1 MTATTTTSNGFPA
14 EARTAAELYV
24 VNFGAVPI
32 PLPFRT
38 KKPTLKG
45 WEALRPDVEDL
56 DGLFPQGR
64 RVNVGLLLGA
74 PSGGLLDIDLDSREA
89 IAAAPLLLPRTGW
102 VSGRK
107 SNPKSH
113 YWYQVNNPPATASA
127 KFKDLRRKV
136 QPGQQDDAEDDD
148 KRSVL
153 VEVRSTGG
161 QTVVPPSVHDSGEAI
176 IWYTFTEPAVVELDD
191 LRAAVRALAAAA
203 LIARW
208 WPPEGERHDISLA
221 IAGGLLHAGWSNDRA
236 ETFLHAVCV
245 AAKTGKVGTKLKT
258 VVDTRKNMEAGKDTT
273 GWPRVAELFGPRG
286 DEIVSKVRDW
296 LGIADKA
303 RVDIP
308 LPVESPWPAPLAE
321 EAFHGLAGDVVRA
334 LEPQTEAHPAAL
346 LIQFLVAYGNVIGR
360 SVCFEVE
367 SDRHYLNLFAVLV
380 GQTSKSRKGTSW
392 GRIRALFEAADPGWA
407 DRRIVSGLS
416 SGEGLIWHVRDPIMG
431 REKVTQK
438 GQASTTREYEADPG
452 EPDKR
457 LLVVEPEFAGVLKRI
472 EREGNSLS
480 AVLRQA
486 WETGSLRTL
495 VKNLPTKATA
505 AHVSLAGHITAE
517 ELRRYLS
524 TTEMA
529 NGFANRIVWL
539 CVKRSKCLP
548 SGGQPVDLEPF
559 AQRLKQAIDHAR
571 QAYTTF
577 GLMGAMAPNQAQPA
591 PDNDVLP
598 GLGHPAPRPNPEPPA
613 WPLRRNEDAEQLWV
627 EVYPELSEGKPGL
640 SGALTGRAE
649 AQTMRLACLF
659 ALLDLTT
666 EIRPEHLMAGLA
678 VAAYVAESVRHVFG
692 DSLGDPV
699 ADELLRLLHASPNGL
714 TRTEIRDYFQ
724 RNASADRIG
733 RALGLLLQHK
743 LAHKEQQETGGRP
756 SERWFAAAQGRRDPA

>member
-1 MTATTTTSNGFPA
+1 MTATTTTSDGFPTNTR
-14 EARTAAELYV
+14 EAARYYREQSRQ
-24 VNFGAVPI
+24 PI
-32 PLPFRT
+32 PLPFKT

-45 WEALRPDVEDL
+45 WEALRPTVEDL
-56 DGLFPQGR
+56 DQLFPEGKPA
-64 RVNVGLLLGA
+64 NIGLLLGE
-74 PSGGLLDIDLDSREA
+74 PSNGLIDIDLDCREA
-89 IAAAPLLLPRTGW
+89 VAAAPLLLPPTGW
-102 VSGRK
+102 ISGRK
-107 SNPKSH
+107 SSPKSH
-113 YWYQVNNPPATASA
+113 YWYQVNNPPAKASA

-136 QPGQQDDAEDDD
+136 QPGQQEDAEDED

-153 VEVRSTGG
+153 GEVRSTGG

-176 IWYTFTEPAVVELDD
+176 VWHTFTEPAAVELEE
-191 LRAAVRALAAAA
+191 LRAAVRAVAAAA

-208 WPPEGERHDISLA
+208 WPPKGDRHDISLA
-221 IAGGLLHAGWSNDRA
+221 IAGGLLHAGWSDDRA
-236 ETFLHAVCV
+236 ETFLRAVCT

-258 VVDTRKNMEAGKDTT
+258 VADTRKKMEAGEDTT

-303 RVDIP
+303 RPEIP
-308 LPVESPWPAPLAE
+308 LFVETPWPAPLAN
-321 EAFHGLAGDVVRA
+321 EAYHGLAGDVVRA

-416 SGEGLIWHVRDPIMG
+416 SGEGLIWHVRDPITG
-431 REKVTQK
+431 REKVRQNGK
-438 GQASTTREYEADPG
+438 PSTTREYEADPG

-457 LLVVEPEFAGVLKRI
+457 LLVVEPEYATVLRRI

-480 AVLRQA
+480 CILRQA
-486 WETGSLRTL
+486 WESGNLRTL
-495 VKNLPTKATA
+495 VKNNPTKTTA
-505 AHVSLAGHITAE
+505 AHISAIAHITAE

-529 NGFANRIVWL
+529 NGFGNRFLWL

-548 SGGQPVDLEPF
+548 DGGQSVDLDPYVE
-559 AQRLKQAIDHAR
+559 RVKQAIDHAR
-571 QAYTTF
+571 EAYTTF
-577 GLMGAMAPNQAQPA
+577 GLMAASPTAE
-591 PDNDVLP
+591 PDPDALP
-598 GLGHPAPRPNPEPPA
+598 GVGHPAPLPNPEPPA
-613 WPLRRNEDAEQLWV
+613 WPLQRDPNAQELWR

-649 AQTMRLACLF
+649 AQTMRLACLY
-659 ALLDLTT
+659 ALLDLATA
-666 EIRPEHLMAGLA
+666 IRPEHLLAALA
-678 VAAYVAESVRHVFG
+678 VVDYGERSVRYIFG
-692 DSLGDPV
+692 DNLGDPV
-699 ADELLRLLHASPNGL
+699 ADELLRLLRACPGGL

-724 RNASADRIG
+724 RNTSADRIG

-743 LAHKEQQETGGRP
+743 LARREQQETGGRP
-756 SERWFAAAQGRRDPA
+756 SERWFSAQKAVGNPA